1 VYEVLAVWPG
11 KEGKSIA
18 VQVWDKVL
26 CGQYAG
32 DDVKVDGKEFKI
44 VAFDY
49 ILAKIN

>member
-1 VYEVLAVWPG
+1 
-11 KEGKSIA
+11 
-18 VQVWDKVL
+18 L